1 MERTLARY
9 LSIKFLFIACLR
21 DETEEIKETLSVM
34 EFNDDELFI
43 YI

>member
-21 DETEEIKETLSVM
+21 DETDEIKENTVC
-34 EFNDDELFI
+34 NGI
-43 YI
+43 Q